1 MDSSP
6 APHLD
11 ESDNPLTR
19 PPLGLPAGSVRALLT
34 LLVIAVVVVE
44 TVRGNTSKLQ
54 GLWSETLLIA
64 LAHYFTAR
72 RLIGLP
78 KNVRERLEDEGH
90 LPREAN
96 PLFLPRHSI
105 RLIIVLAFAALTY
118 YVFGVQKI
126 RDISQVP
133 PILITVWAYMLG
145 TFVRGTLSWLYGSG
159 QPSGLWADIRALA
172 VMLLMLGTAIPFF
185 LGNGDVVPENV
196 RNLALACVLF
206 YFGSR

>member
-1 MDSSP
+1 M
-6 APHLD
+6 APDPD
-11 ESDNPLTR
+11 EAENPLVR
-19 PPLGLPAGSVRALLT
+19 PPLGLPSGSVRALLT

-44 TVRGNTSKLQ
+44 TVHGHTQKLE

-64 LAHYFTAR
+64 LAHYFTSR

-78 KNVRERLEDEGH
+78 RNVRERLEDEGH
-90 LPREAN
+90 LPRESN

-105 RLIIVLAFAALTY
+105 RLMIVLAFAALTY
-118 YVFGVQKI
+118 YVFGVLHVRHI
-126 RDISQVP
+126 AEVP

-145 TFVRGTLSWLYGSG
+145 TFVRGILSWLYGSG
-159 QPSGLWADIRALA
+159 EPSGLWADIRALA
-172 VMLLMLGTAIPFF
+172 VLLLMLGTAIPFF
-185 LGNGDVVPENV
+185 LGHGEMVPETV